1 MIENKEQP
9 TNRVLPELGEGRA
22 YEKGYLVTWT
32 APRPEIE
39 LKQEKPI
46 ETKDQKSEG

>member
-9 TNRVLPELGEGRA
+9 TTRVLPELGEGRA

-32 APRPEIE
+32 APKPETESKKEITIE
-39 LKQEKPI
+39 PKEVKP
-46 ETKDQKSEG
+46 ED